1 MQGNRFSLRHVVLSA
16 AAVVL
21 GSASAMA
28 QQATGEPIKIGVIV
42 AATGPAASVGIP
54 ERDGVLLAEEVIN
67 SRGGVKGRPIRLIV
81 RDDASNPDTAISHA
95 NELIFGEKVVALI
108 GSSSSASSVAI
119 GGITH
124 RLKFPQ
130 LAFSGFGPAIER
142 ERRCVFHLA
151 ASQEPNARAMLEYA
165 RHIKAKRMGIL
176 HDAGFGTI
184 VLNELKRFVEGYG
197 VELVVAEKFE
207 AGATDTTTQAA
218 KIKAAQ
224 PDAIF
229 VASVS
234 AAPMRDIRRL
244 QVTQPIISHFGSSS
258 YELVNAMG
266 LGADNVIFPEF
277 LVAEDPA
284 PHQKE
289 FVDLYK
295 KKYGTLPKNFEAFS
309 FDGVHALAEALAK
322 VGPDA
327 GGEAICEAM
336 RRPYRGVFGHFD
348 FSADDMN
355 GIRQSSFLYSKL
367 VNGKYTRLPFTAGN

>member
-1 MQGNRFSLRHVVLSA
+1 MLKNGFRKLVLSTAIASFSA
-16 AAVVL
+16 AGVL
-21 GSASAMA
+21 A

-42 AATGPAASVGIP
+42 AVTGPAASVGIP

-67 SRGGVKGRPIRLIV
+67 SQGGVKGRPIKLIV
-81 RDDASNPDTAISHA
+81 RDDASNPDTAISHT

-124 RLKFPQ
+124 RLKFTQ
-130 LAFSGFGPAIER
+130 IAFSGFGPAIER
-142 ERRCVFHLA
+142 ERKCVFHLA

-165 RHIKAKRMGIL
+165 RSIKAKRMGVL

-184 VLNELKRFVEGYG
+184 VLNELKKLADEYG
-197 VELVVAEKFE
+197 VELAVAEKFE

-244 QVTQPIISHFGSSS
+244 QITQPIISHMGSSS
-258 YELVNAMG
+258 YELVKAMG
-266 LGADNVIFPEF
+266 AGADNVIFPEF
-277 LVAEDPA
+277 LIAEDPA

-289 FVDLYK
+289 FVEQYK

-309 FDGVHALAEALAK
+309 YDGVRALAEVLAK

-327 GGEAICEAM
+327 SGEQICEAM
-336 RRPYRGVFGHFD
+336 RRPYRGVFGQYD
-348 FSADDMN
+348 FSANDMN
-355 GIRQSSFLYSKL
+355 GIRQPSFIYSKL
-367 VNGKYTRLPFTAGN
+367 VSGQYTRLPFRVEK